1 MPFAL
6 RLFLLVFPLALASPA
21 TAHPHVFIE
30 AGLHVAVDA
39 NGKATGVTVTWEY
52 DELYSLVSFE
62 DLGLDSDYDGQLTPE
77 ELEQLDGF
85 DLKWIDG
92 YDGDLYLSTAAG
104 PVAMGPPEGR
114 GVTVVEGRIRSS
126 HFRPLLHPVSARNLT
141 LRVYDPGFYTAYGL
155 GLGITVDGDCKA
167 GVIAADHDKAD
178 ARLKSLLA
186 ARAPDEFEMDFPA
199 VGEAYADTVAIQ
211 CAG

>member
-21 TAHPHVFIE
+21 TAHPHVFID
-30 AGLHVAVDA
+30 AGLQVAVDA
-39 NGKATGVTVTWEY
+39 SGRATGVTVTWEY
-52 DELYSLVSFE
+52 DELYSLISFE

-77 ELEQLDGF
+77 ELEQIDGF
-85 DLKWIDG
+85 DLNWIDG
-92 YDGDLYLSTAAG
+92 YEGDLYLSTAAG

-126 HFRPLLHPVSARNLT
+126 HFRPLAQPVPAQELT

-155 GLGITVDGDCKA
+155 GLGITIDGDCRA
-167 GVIAADHDKAD
+167 EVIPADQDTAD
-178 ARLKSLLA
+178 ARLNALLA
-186 ARAPDEFEMDFPA
+186 ARSPDEVEMDFPA
-199 VGEAYADTVAIQ
+199 VGDAYADTVVIR